1 MPVNGVVSSH
11 MFAVHKR
18 DDRDTTA
25 IQLSVV
31 GNGQIVLEEE
41 NKIKF

>member
-1 MPVNGVVSSH
+1 MPENGVVSSH

-18 DDRDTTA
+18 DSRDTTA
-25 IQLSVV
+25 VQLSVV

-41 NKIKF
+41 NEMKF